1 LLRRFLLPLLLLLAA
16 GPALAQ
22 ARIGVRV
29 GEHPGH
35 GRVVFDWPAETGYRL
50 EEQDG
55 RVVLRFA
62 RPAEFDLPPAARLP
76 RNLRGFEL
84 SEAAVTLLV
93 PPGVRARHFRLGA
106 RVVVD
111 LLDATEPAAAPA
123 RPAPARPEPARPSA
137 ARAAPAARPAPP
149 AQPAPSPAAPPGPV
163 ASRAPETPAAPA
175 VLPPA
180 AQPAAPPAI
189 VPVAAPAPSVAL
201 PAVRALGNGVL
212 VPAAAEV
219 GAALLRRGGTWLL
232 VLDAPLRFDAA
243 ALSQGAFAGT
253 EIARGPQATVLRIP
267 AAALAE
273 PRLTRRPEGWLLE
286 GAAAPPELRSIRPE
300 LDPGPPARLL
310 LRAVRPAQAVAV
322 LDPESGATL
331 LVGTVREGGEATSL
345 ARRAATFE
353 ILPTRLGVAILPRA
367 DSVTLRP
374 LASGFAAGAG
384 PGAALALGAEAGVE
398 PGLEAEAATMSR
410 LFDMPAAPL
419 PALIERERNAMLFVA
434 AAPPLGRGQPRLA
447 AAQALLALGL
457 GVEAQAM
464 ANLAAREDPRLAED
478 PIAQALLGAAALLAG
493 RLEETAGLLHP
504 RLAETDELLLW
515 RGLLAAARRTED
527 GAAGIAT
534 GLPILRAWPEP
545 LRARLAPLAAE
556 ALAAGGEL
564 AAARRLLAGQEAE
577 PAFALARARLLEEA
591 GEAAAALEAYDALR
605 RGADRRAR
613 AVAMRRAAELRLARG
628 ELDAAGAAAA
638 LEPVLAAWRGDGMES
653 AARLRLAE
661 LRTQAGD
668 HRGAFEML
676 QETAQLFPELAPRL
690 RPATAEALLAA
701 LSSEPPLGAVALF
714 DAHAA
719 LLPRGEA
726 TERALAALADGLAAL
741 DLPQRARAVLGQALA
756 RAEEAEARGRLGL
769 RLAVLALGASD
780 PAGAR
785 AALADT
791 EAATLPAALRRERA
805 LAEARALARLGDADA
820 ATARYREAGPA
831 AAPELAEFLASR
843 QDWAGAAAVLGTH
856 LADTV
861 PPIPA
866 PLDAE
871 ARRLVAR
878 RAALLALA
886 GDEAGLA
893 ALRQAEGPRMSG
905 GAFEEAFA
913 LISAGRLGG
922 MEGLPR
928 LRQELELARAL
939 SARPDG
945 LRAAAGTAR

>member
-84 SEAAVTLLV
+84 SDEAVTLVV

-111 LLDATEPAAAPA
+111 LLDATAPAATPA
-123 RPAPARPEPARPSA
+123 RPAPARPEPARA
-137 ARAAPAARPAPP
+137 ARAVPAARPAPP

-163 ASRAPETPAAPA
+163 ASRAPETPTAPA

-180 AQPAAPPAI
+180 AQPAAPPTV
-189 VPVAAPAPSVAL
+189 VPVAAPAAPASL

-212 VPAAAEV
+212 VPAATEV

-267 AAALAE
+267 AAALAAE

-345 ARRAATFE
+345 GRRAATFE
-353 ILPTRLGVAILPRA
+353 ILPTRLGVAILPRS

-374 LASGFAAGAG
+374 LPSGFAAGAG

-398 PGLEAEAATMSR
+398 PGLEAEAAMMSR
-410 LFDMPAAPL
+410 LFDLPAAPV

-457 GVEAQAM
+457 GAEAQAM
-464 ANLAAREDPRLAED
+464 ASLAAREDPRLAED
-478 PIAQALLGAAALLAG
+478 PLAQALLGAAALLAG
-493 RLEETAGLLHP
+493 RLEEKAGLLHP
-504 RLAETDELLLW
+504 RLPETDELLLW

-591 GEAAAALEAYDALR
+591 GEAAAALDAYDALR
-605 RGADRRAR
+605 RGGDRRAR

-638 LEPVLAAWRGDGMES
+638 LEPVLAAWRGDGLES

-690 RPATAEALLAA
+690 RPAQAEALLAA
-701 LSSEPPLGAVALF
+701 LSSDPPLGAVALF
-714 DAHAA
+714 DTHAA

-791 EAATLPAALRRERA
+791 ESAALPEALRRERA

-820 ATARYREAGPA
+820 ATARYRDAGPV
-831 AAPELAEFLASR
+831 AAPELAEFLAGR